1 MGDTHVNFGGSGLP
15 HAATSTDS
23 FAVALKEW
31 SLLCDILAQGQQA
44 ILLRKGGV
52 YESAGEFELEH
63 RRFLLY
69 PTVVHQN
76 PDMLKPE
83 YAPRVTPATREPEK
97 IVIHSWANVF
107 WITPV
112 PDRMRMDR
120 LNHLHIWNE
129 KLLDMRFNYRP
140 NYPLYLV
147 LLDVRRLAQPV
158 ELPMHDDY
166 IGCRSWVELKEPL
179 TVGTSE
185 AVHAPAALREIQD
198 CIMRLFA

>member
-1 MGDTHVNFGGSGLP
+1 MHDTHINGAGAGP
-15 HAATSTDS
+15 PRAANSTDA

-31 SLLCDILAQGQQA
+31 SLLCDVLAQGRQA

-63 RRFLLY
+63 RRFPLY
-69 PTVVHQN
+69 PTVIHQN

-83 YAPRVTPATREPEK
+83 YALRITPALCEPKK
-97 IVIHSWANVF
+97 IIIHSWADVF
-107 WITPV
+107 WITTV
-112 PDRMRMDR
+112 PDRVRMDR
-120 LNHLHIWNE
+120 LNHLHIWND

-140 NYPLYLV
+140 NYPLYLI
-147 LLDVRRLAQPV
+147 LLDVHRLVQPV

-166 IGCRSWVELKEPL
+166 IGCRSWVNLKEPL
-179 TVGTSE
+179 AVGASE
-185 AVHAPAALREIQD
+185 PVHSPAALGEIQD

>member
-1 MGDTHVNFGGSGLP
+1 MGNMDVNTGAAGLP
-15 HAATSTDS
+15 NAAASPDR
-23 FAVALKEW
+23 FAFALKEW
-31 SLLCDILAQGQQA
+31 SLLCDLLAQGRQA

-76 PDMLKPE
+76 PDMLKAE
-83 YAPRVTPATREPEK
+83 YAPLVTPATHEPEK
-97 IVIHSWANVF
+97 IVVHSWAEVF
-107 WITPV
+107 WITQV
-112 PDRMRMDR
+112 PDRVRMDR

-147 LLDVRRLAQPV
+147 LLDVHRLANPV

-166 IGCRSWVELKEPL
+166 IGCRSWVELKYPL
-179 TVGTSE
+179 AVGPSVP
-185 AVHAPAALREIQD
+185 VHSPAELGEIRD

>member
-1 MGDTHVNFGGSGLP
+1 MDDTYVNLGDAGLQN
-15 HAATSTDS
+15 AATSTDS
-23 FAVALKEW
+23 FTVALKEW
-31 SLLCDILAQGQQA
+31 SLLCDLLSQGRQA

-76 PDMLKPE
+76 QDMLEPE
-83 YAPRVTPATREPEK
+83 YAPLATPAMREPEK
-97 IVIHSWANVF
+97 TVIHSWAQVF
-107 WITPV
+107 WITQV
-112 PDRMRMDR
+112 PDRVRMDR

-140 NYPLYLV
+140 NYPLYLI
-147 LLDVRRLAQPV
+147 LLDVRRLASPI

-166 IGCRSWVELKEPL
+166 IGCRSWVELKYPL
-179 TVGTSE
+179 VAGPSVP
-185 AVHAPAALREIQD
+185 VHSPAALGEIRD